1 MKRPLHPLLAGT
13 LAAVAFLLAMA
24 ADLAILHRRTN
35 DLRLLAGLL
44 PGGARAWP
52 IVGTAWHLANG
63 AVLGLL
69 FCRIRHRLPG
79 PGWLA
84 GLLFALGENLV
95 LWPLVALLDRVHP
108 EIRAGRLEPFN
119 RPVPFLQE
127 MWRHVV
133 YGVVLG
139 ATAACPAD
147 GAVEAAE
154 R

>member
-1 MKRPLHPLLAGT
+1 MRRRMHPALAGLLAA
-13 LAAVAFLLAMA
+13 LAFLLAMA
-24 ADLAILHRRTN
+24 ADLALLRRRTN

-63 AVLGLL
+63 AALGLV
-69 FCRIRHRLPG
+69 FCRIRDRLPG
-79 PGWLA
+79 PGWFA

-127 MWRHVV
+127 VWRHAV

-139 ATAACPAD
+139 ALAGCRTAGD
-147 GAVEAAE
+147 RGGT
-154 R
+154 